1 MTDDTSRVPKLR
13 FPGFTGAWEQRKA
26 AEIFKS
32 ISDKN
37 HPELSVLSASQKL
50 GMIHRDDIG
59 VDIKYD
65 KKSIAGYKRVE
76 PGQFVIHLRSFQG
89 GFAYANVEGITSPAY
104 TVLDFVDKNENDPLF
119 WRIVLTSTDFIKRL
133 ETVTYGI
140 RDGRS
145 ISFADFSTLKFNV
158 PTFEEQRTIGKF
170 FKKIDLTITLHQRK
184 LSHLREL
191 KRGLLQKMFPKSG
204 EDRPEVRFPGF
215 ADAWEQRK
223 VGELL
228 TERNKQEPASDDYPL
243 MAFIANEGVAPKGD
257 RYDRSALVSDSK
269 NKKYKKTE
277 LGDFIYSS
285 NNLETGSIGLNQY
298 GRASISPV
306 YSIFHP
312 TNVADSNFLGRRLVR
327 RDFINAMVR
336 WRQGVVYGQWRIHE
350 SDFIKIQLSV
360 PVIEEQR
367 AIGTFLD
374 TFDDLITLHQRKLS
388 HLQQQK
394 KALLQQMFV

>member
-1 MTDDTSRVPKLR
+1 MFPKNGSKFPQLR
-13 FPGFTGAWEQRKA
+13 FAGFADAWEQRKA

-59 VDIKYD
+59 IDIKYD

-145 ISFADFSTLKFNV
+145 ISFADFSPLKFNV

-184 LSHLREL
+184 LEKLQEL
-191 KRGLLQKMFPKSG
+191 KKGYLQKMFC
-204 EDRPEVRFPGF
+204 
-215 ADAWEQRK
+215 
-223 VGELL
+223 
-228 TERNKQEPASDDYPL
+228 
-243 MAFIANEGVAPKGD
+243 
-257 RYDRSALVSDSK
+257 
-269 NKKYKKTE
+269 
-277 LGDFIYSS
+277 
-285 NNLETGSIGLNQY
+285 
-298 GRASISPV
+298 
-306 YSIFHP
+306 
-312 TNVADSNFLGRRLVR
+312 
-327 RDFINAMVR
+327 
-336 WRQGVVYGQWRIHE
+336 
-350 SDFIKIQLSV
+350 
-360 PVIEEQR
+360 
-367 AIGTFLD
+367 
-374 TFDDLITLHQRKLS
+374 
-388 HLQQQK
+388 
-394 KALLQQMFV
+394 